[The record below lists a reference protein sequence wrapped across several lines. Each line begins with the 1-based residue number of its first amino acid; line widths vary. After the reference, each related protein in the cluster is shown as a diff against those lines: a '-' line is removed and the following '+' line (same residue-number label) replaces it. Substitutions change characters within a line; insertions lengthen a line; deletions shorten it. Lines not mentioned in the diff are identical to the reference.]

1 MVPNRLTA
9 TRFLFLMVFCGC
21 VFLGSTLGFSG
32 EAQLN
37 LNTATVE
44 QLEALPG
51 IGPELAQRIL
61 EYRTQHGPFKN
72 VDGLK
77 NVKGVAEGKLAKLR
91 DKITT
96 ETPAGSSKESTG
108 HGH

>member
-1 MVPNRLTA
+1 MLPNCFTA
-9 TRFLFLMVFCGC
+9 TRFLILMVFCGC
-21 VFLGSTLGFSG
+21 VFLGSTLSFSG
-32 EAQLN
+32 DSQLN
-37 LNTATVE
+37 LNTATAE

-72 VDGLK
+72 VEGLS
-77 NVKGVAEGKLAKLR
+77 NVKGIAEGKLAKIR

-96 ETPAGSSKESTG
+96 DMPAGSSKGSTG
-108 HGH
+108 QGH

>member
-1 MVPNRLTA
+1 MAPNGLTA

-21 VFLGSTLGFSG
+21 VFLGSTLSFSG
-32 EAQLN
+32 DSQLN

-51 IGPELAQRIL
+51 VGPELAQRIL
-61 EYRTQHGPFKN
+61 DYRTQHGPFKN
-72 VDGLK
+72 VEGLT
-77 NVKGVAEGKLAKLR
+77 NVKGIAEGKLAKLR

-96 ETPAGSSKESTG
+96 DRPVGSSKESMS
-108 HGH
+108 HGQ

>member
-1 MVPNRLTA
+1 MLLNGFTA

-21 VFLGSTLGFSG
+21 VFLGSTLSFSG
-32 EAQLN
+32 DSQLN

-51 IGPELAQRIL
+51 VGPELAQRIL
-61 EYRTQHGPFKN
+61 DYRTQHGPFKD
-72 VDGLK
+72 VDGLT
-77 NVKGVAEGKLAKLR
+77 NVKGIAEGKLAKLR

-96 ETPAGSSKESTG
+96 DMPAGSSKESTG